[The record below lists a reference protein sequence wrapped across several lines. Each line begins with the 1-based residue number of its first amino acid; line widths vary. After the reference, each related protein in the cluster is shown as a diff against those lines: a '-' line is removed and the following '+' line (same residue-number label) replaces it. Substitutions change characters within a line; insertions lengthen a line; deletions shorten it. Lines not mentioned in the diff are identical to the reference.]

1 MWKNNWKWA
10 SNEMLSICTYFRKIN
25 YECVF
30 VTYDFSKKIIEKVI
44 KKEFKILYLNSKKY
58 ARDPE
63 EFEKTIFN
71 HKKNF
76 YSSKEKQEFLNL
88 ILKKIKNVEIV
99 IVDHYGLSYN
109 WEKFIKQKLKKKL
122 VIIDDF
128 FNRNHFCDVLIDPTG
143 QYIKKNLI
151 MLIKFCLAQSMC

>member
-1 MWKNNWKWA
+1 M
-10 SNEMLSICTYFRKIN
+10 
-25 YECVF
+25 
-30 VTYDFSKKIIEKVI
+30 KKQ
-44 KKEFKILYLNSKKY
+44 F
-58 ARDPE
+58 
-63 EFEKTIFN
+63 FN

-76 YSSKEKQEFLNL
+76 YSSKEKHEFLNL
-88 ILKKIKNVEIV
+88 ILKKKKNVEIV

-143 QYIKKNLI
+143 QYIKKKTDHVNQILSGTKACLI
-151 MLIKFCLAQSMC
+151 NNNFYRQKIKKKKFVFVSFGSMDKLGMSLRTVKKLIK